1 MKHAAFSSVMA
12 CVLAVPLIGAT
23 LPAALPTAMPAAIAS
38 ASGTP
43 TSILIEI
50 GGLRSKNGQVLAC
63 MTSNPK
69 AFPDCQKDP
78 QALHLTAPAINGET
92 VQFKGVQPGRYAVA
106 LFHDENANGRM
117 DKMLIV
123 PREGFGFSRDA
134 PLQFGPPKFGAASFA
149 VGSTPV
155 RTAIHVRYML

>member
-1 MKHAAFSSVMA
+1 M
-12 CVLAVPLIGAT
+12 PLMGAT
-23 LPAALPTAMPAAIAS
+23 LPAAMPASIAS
-38 ASGTP
+38 GSGAP
-43 TSILIEI
+43 ASILIEI

-63 MTSNPK
+63 MTANPK

-106 LFHDENANGRM
+106 LFHDENSNGHM

-149 VGSTPV
+149 VGSTQV
-155 RTAIHVRYML
+155 RTAIRVRYIL

>member
-1 MKHAAFSSVMA
+1 MKHAV
-12 CVLAVPLIGAT
+12 CLPVLACALMGAT
-23 LPAALPTAMPAAIAS
+23 LPVAIPASTGAASAALAGS
-38 ASGTP
+38 AP

-50 GGLRSKNGQVLAC
+50 AGLRSNHGQIMAC
-63 MTSNPK
+63 MTANPK

-92 VQFKGVQPGRYAVA
+92 VQFKSVQPGRYAIA

-117 DKMLIV
+117 DKMMIM

-149 VGSTPV
+149 VGHAQV
-155 RTAIHVRYML
+155 RTSIKVRYIL